1 MHHLQA
7 PLIYTATTGLFAFT
21 HNDFAQVP
29 IIEDHGKVVNDSFD
43 IALYLERTYPDKPT
57 LFGGPGGA
65 ALLLLHCVLGYVAQ
79 GQYTTAHLT
88 VSWPVWCACRVCR
101 GLQR

>member
-1 MHHLQA
+1 M
-7 PLIYTATTGLFAFT
+7 
-21 HNDFAQVP
+21 P

-65 ALLLLHCVLGYVAQ
+65 SVLLLLHVFG
-79 GQYTTAHLT
+79 
-88 VSWPVWCACRVCR
+88 
-101 GLQR
+101 